1 MGVGGIF
8 ATALCLLPI
17 DGVIAYPCPPRQT
30 ILLHSYRLIRGA
42 VMESSLRNHL
52 KGKVIEIIKGGA
64 VSEVEVETSAGI
76 ITSVITT
83 RSVERLGLKVG
94 DEVFAAIKASEVS
107 IEKP

>member
-1 MGVGGIF
+1 
-8 ATALCLLPI
+8 
-17 DGVIAYPCPPRQT
+17 
-30 ILLHSYRLIRGA
+30 
-42 VMESSLRNHL
+42 MESSLRNHL
-52 KGKVIEIIKGGA
+52 KGKVMEIIKGGA

-94 DEVFAAIKASEVS
+94 DAVFAAIKASEVS

>member
-1 MGVGGIF
+1 
-8 ATALCLLPI
+8 
-17 DGVIAYPCPPRQT
+17 
-30 ILLHSYRLIRGA
+30 
-42 VMESSLRNHL
+42 MESSLRNHL

-64 VSEVEVETSAGI
+64 VSEVEVENSAGI

>member
-1 MGVGGIF
+1 
-8 ATALCLLPI
+8 
-17 DGVIAYPCPPRQT
+17 
-30 ILLHSYRLIRGA
+30 
-42 VMESSLRNHL
+42 MESSLRNHL

-94 DEVFAAIKASEVS
+94 DAVFAAIKASEVS